1 MDLMIRR
8 AQKGDKEA
16 FIKLIVKYTQDMYK
30 VAKSRLNSEEDI
42 GDAIQET
49 ILSAYKNICV
59 LKNTSYFKTWL
70 IRILINKCN
79 DIITNNKKVVYVEE
93 YYEGSINNEILED
106 EDNFENNIAFREILK
121 NLSESYRTVVVLYYV
136 NGFNTR
142 EISEILNE
150 KEGTIKSRLSR
161 AREKLKNFYLDDNKN
176 FSELYLGGSA
186 KWRLILIKKWKMN

>member
-1 MDLMIRR
+1 MELMIKK

-16 FIKLIVKYTQDMYK
+16 FIKLIEKCTQDMYK
-30 VAKSRLNSEEDI
+30 VAKARLNSEEDI

-59 LKNTSYFKTWL
+59 LKNANYFKTWL

-79 DIITNNKKVVYVEE
+79 DIIANNKNIVYVEE
-93 YYEGSINNEILED
+93 YYESSIKNEILAD
-106 EDNFENNIAFREILK
+106 KDKFENNIAFKEILE
-121 NLSESYRTVVVLYYV
+121 NLSETYRVVVVLYYV

-161 AREKLKNFYLDDNKN
+161 AREKLREFYLEDNDEK
-176 FSELYLGGSA
+176 FSKLYLGGSV
-186 KWRLILIKKWKMN
+186 K

>member
-1 MDLMIRR
+1 MELMIKK

-16 FIKLIVKYTQDMYK
+16 FINVINKYTQDMYK
-30 VAKSRLNSEEDI
+30 VAKSRLESEEDI

-59 LKNTSYFKTWL
+59 LKEINYFKTWL

-79 DIITNNKKVVYVEE
+79 DIINKNKKIVYVNE
-93 YYEGSINNEILED
+93 YYDDSSKTNISFYEKEFEENMMFSETLKILNEANRL
-106 EDNFENNIAFREILK
+106 
-121 NLSESYRTVVVLYYV
+121 VVVLYYV

-161 AREKLKNFYLDDNKN
+161 SRQQLREYYLKYDNEN
-176 FSELYLGGSA
+176 TSSDLNLGGN
-186 KWRLILIKKWKMN
+186 IK

>member
-1 MDLMIRR
+1 MELMIKR

-16 FIKLIVKYTQDMYK
+16 FIKLMEKYTQDMYK

-59 LKNTSYFKTWL
+59 LKNTNYFKTWL

-79 DIITNNKKVVYVEE
+79 DIIANNKNIVYVEE
-93 YYEGSINNEILED
+93 YYENSIKDEISQD
-106 EDNFENNIAFREILK
+106 KFENNITFKEVLE
-121 NLSESYRTVVVLYYV
+121 NLSEAYRIVVVLYYV

-161 AREKLKNFYLDDNKN
+161 AREKLREFYLEDNDKD
-176 FSELYLGGSA
+176 FSKLYLGGNV
-186 KWRLILIKKWKMN
+186 K

>member
-1 MDLMIRR
+1 MELMIKR

-16 FIKLIVKYTQDMYK
+16 FIKLIEKYTQDMYK
-30 VAKSRLNSEEDI
+30 VAKSRLNSEDDI

-79 DIITNNKKVVYVEE
+79 DIIANNKNIVYVEE
-93 YYEGSINNEILED
+93 YYESSIKNEILAD
-106 EDNFENNIAFREILK
+106 KDKFENNIAFKEILE
-121 NLSESYRTVVVLYYV
+121 NLNETYRTVVVLYYV

-161 AREKLKNFYLDDNKN
+161 AREKLREFYLEDNNEN
-176 FSELYLGGSA
+176 FSKLYLGGSV
-186 KWRLILIKKWKMN
+186 K

>member
-1 MDLMIRR
+1 MELMIKR

-16 FIKLIVKYTQDMYK
+16 FIKLMEKYTQDMYK
-30 VAKSRLNSEEDI
+30 VAKTRLSSEEDI

-59 LKNTSYFKTWL
+59 LKNANYFKTWL

-79 DIITNNKKVVYVEE
+79 DIISSNKNIVYVEE
-93 YYEGSINNEILED
+93 YYESSVKDEILQD
-106 EDNFENNIAFREILK
+106 KFENNIAFKEVLE
-121 NLSESYRTVVVLYYV
+121 NLSEAYRTVVVLYYV
-136 NGFNTR
+136 NGFNIR

-161 AREKLKNFYLDDNKN
+161 AREKLREFYLENNDEN
-176 FSELYLGGSA
+176 FSKLYLGGSA
-186 KWRLILIKKWKMN
+186 K

>member
-1 MDLMIRR
+1 MELMVKR

-16 FIKLIVKYTQDMYK
+16 FIKVINEYTQEMYK
-30 VAKSRLNSEEDI
+30 VAKVKLNSEEDI
-42 GDAIQET
+42 GDAIQDT

-59 LKNTSYFKTWL
+59 LKEINYFKTWI

-79 DIITNNKKVVYVEE
+79 DIISKNKKIVYVDE
-93 YYEGSINNEILED
+93 YYEDSSNISLSAYDADIEENIIFSETLNILNED
-106 EDNFENNIAFREILK
+106 
-121 NLSESYRTVVVLYYV
+121 YRLVVILYYV

-161 AREKLKNFYLDDNKN
+161 ARQQLREYYLKDNNGNNFNDLN
-176 FSELYLGGSA
+176 LGGNV
-186 KWRLILIKKWKMN
+186 K

>member
-1 MDLMIRR
+1 MELMIKR

-16 FIKLIVKYTQDMYK
+16 FIKIINEYIQDMYK
-30 VAKSRLNSEEDI
+30 VAKTRLNSDDDI

-59 LKNTSYFKTWL
+59 LKEASYFKTWL

-79 DIITNNKKVVYVEE
+79 DIIARNKKIVYVDD
-93 YYEGSINNEILED
+93 YYDDSNSINLSAYKNV
-106 EDNFENNIAFREILK
+106 EDNLVFTETLK
-121 NLSESYRTVVVLYYV
+121 TLNEAYRIVVILYYV
-136 NGFNTR
+136 NEFNIR

-161 AREKLKNFYLDDNKN
+161 ARQQLRDYYLKDDDKN
-176 FSELYLGGSA
+176 SSTNLNLGGNV
-186 KWRLILIKKWKMN
+186 K

>member
-1 MDLMIRR
+1 MELMIKR

-16 FIKLIVKYTQDMYK
+16 FIKLMEKYTQDMYK
-30 VAKSRLNSEEDI
+30 VAKFRLNSEEDI

-49 ILSAYKNICV
+49 ILSAYKNICM
-59 LKNTSYFKTWL
+59 LKNTNYFKTWL

-79 DIITNNKKVVYVEE
+79 DIIANNKNIVYVEE
-93 YYEGSINNEILED
+93 YYESSIKDEISQD
-106 EDNFENNIAFREILK
+106 KFENNIAFKEVLEK
-121 NLSESYRTVVVLYYV
+121 LSEAYRTVIVLYYV

-161 AREKLKNFYLDDNKN
+161 AREKLREFYLEGNNEN
-176 FSELYLGGSA
+176 FSNLYLGGNV
-186 KWRLILIKKWKMN
+186 K

>member
-1 MDLMIRR
+1 MELMIKR

-16 FIKLIVKYTQDMYK
+16 FIKLMEKYTQDMYK

-59 LKNTSYFKTWL
+59 LKNTNYFKTWL

-79 DIITNNKKVVYVEE
+79 DIIANNKNIVYVEE
-93 YYEGSINNEILED
+93 YYENSIKDEISQD
-106 EDNFENNIAFREILK
+106 KFENNITFKEVLE
-121 NLSESYRTVVVLYYV
+121 NLSEAYRTVVVLYYV

-161 AREKLKNFYLDDNKN
+161 AREKLREFYLEDNDKD
-176 FSELYLGGSA
+176 FSKLYLGGNV
-186 KWRLILIKKWKMN
+186 K

>member
-16 FIKLIVKYTQDMYK
+16 FIKLIEKYTQDMYK

-186 KWRLILIKKWKMN
+186 K

>member
-1 MDLMIRR
+1 MELMIKR

-16 FIKLIVKYTQDMYK
+16 FIKLMEKYTQDMYK

-59 LKNTSYFKTWL
+59 LKNTNYFKTWL

-79 DIITNNKKVVYVEE
+79 DIIANNKNIVYVEE
-93 YYEGSINNEILED
+93 YYENSINNNISQNKNE
-106 EDNFENNIAFREILK
+106 FENNIAFKEVLEE
-121 NLSESYRTVVVLYYV
+121 LSEAYRTVVVLYYV

-161 AREKLKNFYLDDNKN
+161 AREKLREFYLEGNNEN
-176 FSELYLGGSA
+176 FSKLYLGGNV
-186 KWRLILIKKWKMN
+186 K

>member
-1 MDLMIRR
+1 MELMIKRV
-8 AQKGDKEA
+8 QKGDKEA
-16 FIKLIVKYTQDMYK
+16 FIKLMEKYTQDMYK
-30 VAKSRLNSEEDI
+30 VAKYRLNSEEDI

-49 ILSAYKNICV
+49 ILAAYKNICV

-79 DIITNNKKVVYVEE
+79 DIIANNKKVVYVEE
-93 YYEGSINNEILED
+93 YYEASISNEILD
-106 EDNFENNIAFREILK
+106 DKYSFENSIAFREIVK
-121 NLSESYRTVVVLYYV
+121 NLSELYRTVIVLYYV

-161 AREKLKNFYLDDNKN
+161 AREKLRKFYLDDNNEN
-176 FSELYLGGSA
+176 FSDLYLGGSE
-186 KWRLILIKKWKMN
+186 K

>member
-1 MDLMIRR
+1 MELMIKR

-16 FIKLIVKYTQDMYK
+16 FIKVINKYTQDMYK
-30 VAKSRLNSEEDI
+30 VAKARLNSEEDI

-59 LKNTSYFKTWL
+59 LKEVSYFKTWI

-79 DIITNNKKVVYVEE
+79 DIISKNKKIVYVDE
-93 YYEGSINNEILED
+93 YYDDSS
-106 EDNFENNIAFREILK
+106 NI
-121 NLSESYRTVVVLYYV
+121 NLSTYDTAIEEDIIFSETLKILNEDYRLVVILYYV

-142 EISEILNE
+142 EISEILKE

-161 AREKLKNFYLDDNKN
+161 ARQQLREYYLKDNNGNKLNNLN
-176 FSELYLGGSA
+176 LGGNL
-186 KWRLILIKKWKMN
+186 K